1 MRILFLSFYF
11 KPDFC
16 AGSFRAESVV
26 KAINTEKSIIS
37 SITLTTQP
45 QRYGKKPKEPKQE
58 SFGKVNVYRFWVPQ
72 HGNKFI
78 RQIITFLFFAFQS
91 IIKSIQLRNQYD
103 VVFTTSSRMGTMTL
117 GNLVSWMVSKP
128 HYTDIRDV
136 FSDNLSSVL
145 SPTKMNKFILKLFRY
160 NELNVVKRAEW
171 VNFVS
176 PGFFGYFPANL
187 LEGKTHLYTN
197 GIDEVFLQ
205 NNNHNE
211 ISMPENKRLKIVYA
225 GNIGFGQGLETIV
238 PQVAEMFKNEIEFLI
253 IGDGSSANILSQELQ
268 NRDLKNVVMLPPVNR
283 DKLVVHYAEADVL
296 FLHLA
301 DIPAFHKVLPS
312 KIFEYS
318 TYNRPILAG
327 ASGVAKQFLN
337 DNVTA
342 SFVFDPSDL
351 SGAKEKIEKILSFD
365 QLIDRS
371 EFISKYTRSN
381 IMAEMIKSIATCYA
395 S

>member
-26 KAINTEKSIIS
+26 KAINNEDRILS
-37 SITLTTQP
+37 SITLTTKP

-58 SFGKVNVYRFWVPQ
+58 SIDKVEVFRFWVPQ

-78 RQIITFLFFAFQS
+78 RQIITFIFFAFQS
-91 IIKSIQLRNQYD
+91 IIKSFQLRKQYD
-103 VVFTTSSRMGTMTL
+103 IVFTTSSRMGTMTL
-117 GNLVSWMVSKP
+117 GNVISWIVNKP

-145 SPTKMNKFILKLFRY
+145 SPSKLNKFILKLFRY
-160 NELNVVKRAEW
+160 NEVNVVKRAEW

-176 PGFFGYFPANL
+176 PGFFEYFSDNL
-187 LEGKTHLYTN
+187 LKGKTHLYTN
-197 GIDEVFLQ
+197 GIDDVFLK

-211 ISMPENKRLKIVYA
+211 ITRSENKRLTIVYA

-238 PQVAEMFKNEIEFLI
+238 PQIAEVFKNEIEFLI
-253 IGDGSSANILSQELQ
+253 IGDGSSANILSKEIQ

-283 DKLVVHYAEADVL
+283 DKLVVHYAKADVL

-318 TYNRPILAG
+318 TYNKPILAG
-327 ASGVAKQFLN
+327 VSGVAKQFLN

-351 SGAKEKIEKILSFD
+351 NGAREKIEIILSFD
-365 QLIDRS
+365 QIIDRS
-371 EFISKYTRSN
+371 DFISKNARSN
-381 IMAEMIKSIATCYA
+381 IMSEMINSIVNCYA
-395 S
+395 A